1 MASCDWIDDHRPL
14 IHLDAPKAMIEGC
27 LHGARER
34 SQQPEGQRDQDI
46 YLRALERSVRTTRIS
61 YGNYVARVATAPLAT
76 TGRNGRP
83 AISRP
88 HWPLMMPAPLRPGFS
103 SLDSSATRAG
113 ASTAD

>member
-46 YLRALERSVRTTRIS
+46 YLRALERSVRPLES
-61 YGNYVARVATAPLAT
+61 ATAT
-76 TGRNGRP
+76 TLHGLRLHH
-83 AISRP
+83 SR
-88 HWPLMMPAPLRPGFS
+88 L
-103 SLDSSATRAG
+103 RAG
-113 ASTAD
+113 TVDRPSAALTGH